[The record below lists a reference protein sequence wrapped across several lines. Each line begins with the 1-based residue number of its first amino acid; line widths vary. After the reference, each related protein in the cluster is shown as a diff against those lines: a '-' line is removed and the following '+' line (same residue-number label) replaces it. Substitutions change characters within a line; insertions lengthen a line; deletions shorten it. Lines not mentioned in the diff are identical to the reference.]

1 MRNFSMLLLVL
12 ASIST
17 PLAAAAE
24 PKIEISSPVDGAK
37 LDAMEQNKLD
47 YNITRGN
54 NGDHSHVYVDGK
66 EAALLR
72 QMKGSYTLES
82 LAPGKHEICIKIV
95 NKNHTPIGV
104 ERCIK
109 VEVQ

>member
-1 MRNFSMLLLVL
+1 MRNLSMLLFIF
-12 ASIST
+12 ASIAA

-24 PKIEISSPVDGAK
+24 AKIEISSPEDGAK

-47 YNITRGN
+47 YNVTLGS
-54 NGDHSHVYVDGK
+54 GADHIHVYVDGK

-72 QMKGSYTLES
+72 QMKGSFTMETLS
-82 LAPGKHEICIKIV
+82 PGKHEICIKLV

-109 VEVQ
+109 VEAQ